1 METEQPKASFE
12 PQAEAKAESRS
23 TEVADKHKEEEAA
36 NAEAASS
43 APGVAQNEDEEEES
57 TVSPTSTCSW
67 HGTPTWNDMTTFSQ
81 VQHLPLNFFQD
92 SLLPTKQRH
101 LQW

>member
-1 METEQPKASFE
+1 M
-12 PQAEAKAESRS
+12 
-23 TEVADKHKEEEAA
+23 ADKHKEEEAA

-43 APGVAQNEDEEEES
+43 APGVAQNDEGEDEES

-81 VQHLPLNFFQD
+81 VQHLPLKFFLD
-92 SLLPTKQRH
+92 SLLLKQH
-101 LQW
+101 QMQW